1 VLEFIGNKQNGTDL
15 APGQGC
21 ASFHAFNKGINLN
34 SRFLSLLFAGLLAG
48 TGAAR
53 AGAVTAFD
61 INGNL
66 TDGSAISGT
75 LLIDTT
81 VGLVTGSSVSI
92 SGSQDF
98 FFSIVSAQEAEAY
111 SPTTYGVNVRNAAL
125 TEDFDFALSGISL
138 VGYTGGA
145 IESGNLYDLTT
156 STFGTGIERA
166 TLTASAI
173 PEPGTL
179 SLVGLSLVGICV
191 LLQRKLA

>member
-1 VLEFIGNKQNGTDL
+1 
-15 APGQGC
+15 
-21 ASFHAFNKGINLN
+21 LN
-34 SRFLSLLFAGLLAG
+34 SRLLSLLFAGLLAG

-53 AGAVTAFD
+53 AGVVTVFD
-61 INGNL
+61 VIGNL

-81 VGLVTGSSVSI
+81 AGLVTGSSVSI
-92 SGSQDF
+92 SGPQDF
-98 FFSIVSAQEAEAY
+98 FFSIVNAQASEAY

-145 IESGNLYDLTT
+145 IEFGNLFDLTT
-156 STFGTGIERA
+156 GTNGTGVERA
-166 TLTASAI
+166 SLTAFAI

-179 SLVGLSLVGICV
+179 SLVGLSLAGICA
-191 LLQRKLA
+191 LRQRKLA